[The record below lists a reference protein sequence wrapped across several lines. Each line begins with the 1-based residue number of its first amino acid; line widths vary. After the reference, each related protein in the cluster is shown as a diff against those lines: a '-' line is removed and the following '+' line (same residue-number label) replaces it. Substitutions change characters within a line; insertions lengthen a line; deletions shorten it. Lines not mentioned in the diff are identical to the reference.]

1 MLSLLE
7 KLWDFYQSEHPF
19 ETDAD
24 RRALMEA
31 IADSEERLLSTL
43 NEEQRQLYRT
53 FCDLQGDYHARAEQD
68 AFVAGIRLASEF
80 HRETAV

>member
-1 MLSLLE
+1 MYSLLE
-7 KLWDFYQSEHPF
+7 KLWEFYLSEQPI
-19 ETDAD
+19 ETNAD
-24 RRALMEA
+24 RRALIAA
-31 IADSEERLLSTL
+31 IADAEERLLSTL